1 MTAEKFLGK
10 YWKSLFIVNY
20 EERVSDQTPNQIV
33 IFKLNLVSFAR
44 LKYHMQDSENQAL
57 NSKCYGMKINEMS

>member
-1 MTAEKFLGK
+1 MTAAKFLGK

-33 IFKLNLVSFAR
+33 IFKLHLVSCAR
-44 LKYHMQDSENQAL
+44 LKYHMEDSEA
-57 NSKCYGMKINEMS
+57 

>member
-33 IFKLNLVSFAR
+33 IFKLNLVSFSR
-44 LKYHMQDSENQAL
+44 LKYHIYARLRILGFKQ
-57 NSKCYGMKINEMS
+57 